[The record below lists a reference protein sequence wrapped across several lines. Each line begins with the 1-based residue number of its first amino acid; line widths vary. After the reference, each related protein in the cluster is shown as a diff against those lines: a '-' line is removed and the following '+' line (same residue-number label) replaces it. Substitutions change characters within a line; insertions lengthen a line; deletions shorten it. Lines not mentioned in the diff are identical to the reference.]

1 MNLEDFVKQK
11 VADIKQRHRA
21 QTELVM
27 ESILKEARELAT
39 STHGIKNAEGLIGR
53 TGKFLKSISKRAMI
67 EPDGSVSFEIYYDKN
82 ICSYAEYLENGTR
95 KIKPF
100 KVLARAYDNVL
111 GG

>member
-82 ICSYAEYLENGTR
+82 ICSYAEL
-95 KIKPF
+95 F
-100 KVLARAYDNVL
+100 V
-111 GG
+111 